1 MQNRDEIND
10 FKYNFPLFFFVYKNQ
25 LSESSSFTS
34 TSVTRQLNSL
44 LENGKHWWKM
54 PPKFFFRY
62 LLIVR
67 LEFPKLKDTT
77 MDG

>member
-10 FKYNFPLFFFVYKNQ
+10 FKYNLPLFFFVYKNQ

-44 LENGKHWWKM
+44 LENIDEKC
-54 PPKFFFRY
+54 PPKLFFAIY
-62 LLIVR
+62 
-67 LEFPKLKDTT
+67 
-77 MDG
+77 

>member
-1 MQNRDEIND
+1 MISSIIC
-10 FKYNFPLFFFVYKNQ
+10 LSFFVYKNQ

-44 LENGKHWWKM
+44 LENIVEKCQKN
-54 PPKFFFRY
+54 FFRY

-77 MDG
+77 LDG